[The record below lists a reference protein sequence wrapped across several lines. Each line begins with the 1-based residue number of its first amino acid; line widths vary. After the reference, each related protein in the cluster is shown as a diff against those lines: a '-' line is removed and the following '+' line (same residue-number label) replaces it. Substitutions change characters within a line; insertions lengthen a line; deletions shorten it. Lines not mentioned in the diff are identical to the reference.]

1 MNDQLRTDVWEAMV
15 DSDRL
20 ERYYG
25 RRAAK
30 LARWEAVL
38 RGATCTL
45 AAVSAILLAVVG
57 STPWAAATIAAT
69 ALVSIVPLL
78 SRLGERVLSAAYCQK
93 RLGDLSIEWRALWQD
108 VDQLPAEEVRSQW
121 KSLAQ
126 RLNEATAHKATEPID
141 KKLLR
146 LTERE
151 SNEYWTLQSAGTPK
165 TIAPA

>member
-1 MNDQLRTDVWEAMV
+1 MNDQLRADVWEAMV

-45 AAVSAILLAVVG
+45 AVVSAILLSVG
-57 STPWAAATIAAT
+57 STHWAGATIAAT
-69 ALVSIVPLL
+69 ALVSIGPLL
-78 SRLGERVLSAAYCQK
+78 SRLGDRVLSAAYCQK

-108 VDQLPAEEVRSQW
+108 VDQLPAEEVRSRW

-126 RLNEATAHKATEPID
+126 RLNFLEI
-141 KKLLR
+141 
-146 LTERE
+146 
-151 SNEYWTLQSAGTPK
+151 
-165 TIAPA
+165 